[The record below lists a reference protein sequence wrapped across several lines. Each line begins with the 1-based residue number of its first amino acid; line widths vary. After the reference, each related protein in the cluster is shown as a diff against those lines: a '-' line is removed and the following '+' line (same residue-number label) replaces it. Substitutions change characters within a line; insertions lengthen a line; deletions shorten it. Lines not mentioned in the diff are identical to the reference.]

1 MPVADR
7 SRPLTPSFQ
16 IVINGSTLPVAVESR
31 VTGMIVDQDVRLP
44 DMFSMELAASDDSEQ
59 PTAWI
64 DDSSLFAVGNT
75 FDVQLGYFDDMASVL
90 IGEITGL
97 EPRFSFDR
105 QPILTIRGH
114 DRRHRLNRDRKTRTF
129 VQRKDSDIAS
139 QIAGEVGL
147 TAETTDSAV
156 SHDYV
161 LQANQTNLEFLQ
173 ARARRI
179 QYEVI
184 VQDKT
189 LLFRP
194 ASNAES
200 EVLTLTLEDDLLE
213 FYPRLSAMLPVSES
227 AVRGWDP
234 KEKKEIVSR
243 ARQGDEVSKMG
254 GQTTAAVLVE
264 NAFGAAVGQIS
275 NYPIATQAEADQ
287 IAKGRFNHSAL
298 GLITGDGL
306 CQGRTDLRAGKV
318 IKVDGVG
325 TRFSG
330 QYYVVNAVHRF
341 SAQHGYTTHFTVERN
356 AL

>member
-1 MPVADR
+1 MPTANR
-7 SRPLTPSFQ
+7 SRPLTPSFE
-16 IVINGSTLPVAVESR
+16 IVINGSSLPVEIETR
-31 VTGMIVDQDVRLP
+31 VTSVIVDQDVRLA
-44 DMFSMELAASDDSEQ
+44 DMFSMDLAASDDSEQ

-75 FDVQLGYFDDMASVL
+75 FDVRLGYFDDLGSVI
-90 IGEITGL
+90 IGEVTGL

-105 QPILTIRGH
+105 QPGLTIRGH

-129 VQRKDSDIAS
+129 VQQKDSDIAA

-147 TAETTDSAV
+147 TAQTVDSTV
-156 SHDYV
+156 THDYV
-161 LQANQTNLEFLQ
+161 LQANQTDMEFLMS
-173 ARARRI
+173 RARRI
-179 QYEVI
+179 QYELM

-189 LLFRP
+189 LMFKP

-200 EVLTLTLEDDLLE
+200 EVLTLTMEDDLLE

-234 KEKKEIVSR
+234 KEKKEIVGQ
-243 ARQGDEVSKMG
+243 ARRGDEVSTMD
-254 GQTTAAVLVE
+254 GQTSAAALIE
-264 NAFGAAVGQIS
+264 GAFGSSVGRIG
-275 NYPIATQAEADQ
+275 NHPVATQAEADQ

-298 GLITGDGL
+298 GLMTGEGV

-318 IKVDGVG
+318 IKIDGIG

-330 QYYVVNAVHRF
+330 KYYVVNVVHRF
-341 SAQHGYTTHFTVERN
+341 STQHGYVTNFTVERN
-356 AL
+356 AV